1 MRTYEGQGVNAEAET
16 IVPPVH
22 TRCAI
27 RNEYRKMMNS
37 RNANMFGAAP
47 SGRNVA
53 GPPLS
58 PIDSVTEL
66 RDTLLRAAP
75 SITLLLSMSSSSSSL
90 PAAAR
95 STLVSDS
102 VTYRFRFWN
111 STFATFVLPTK
122 LHERISL
129 YDFVM
134 FGANPSRFSVPCRV
148 GVNKKKKK
156 KKGKEKDKEKE
167 MQTVMNGFMHNT

>member
-1 MRTYEGQGVNAEAET
+1 
-16 IVPPVH
+16 
-22 TRCAI
+22 
-27 RNEYRKMMNS
+27 MMNS

-129 YDFVM
+129 YDFPE
-134 FGANPSRFSVPCRV
+134 GVPCTFLASDIGRQCGLPWGRTATSIPEP
-148 GVNKKKKK
+148 GVFVSVY
-156 KKGKEKDKEKE
+156 G
-167 MQTVMNGFMHNT
+167 Q